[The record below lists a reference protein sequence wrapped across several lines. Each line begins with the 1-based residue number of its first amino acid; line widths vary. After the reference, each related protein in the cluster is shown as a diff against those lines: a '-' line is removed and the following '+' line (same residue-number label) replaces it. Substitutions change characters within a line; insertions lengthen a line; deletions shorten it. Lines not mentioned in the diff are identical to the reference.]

1 MAVAEGRARSCLFA
15 VLAGAL
21 VAALSACAAED
32 VPVPTPPPELS
43 AAILRSAAYF
53 SQHVDEREIRL
64 ANGVFRDTARRVAVV
79 FQPEYAA
86 GDLDSDGVPDAAV
99 VLATTTGGSGT
110 FLDLALVLNEDGRPV
125 NAATRFLGDRVPVD
139 RIRIVEGEVQVDLT
153 MHGPAD
159 PMCCP
164 SLEVTRRFRYES
176 GEVVEIGTGAEPAG
190 DAP

>member
-1 MAVAEGRARSCLFA
+1 M
-15 VLAGAL
+15 
-21 VAALSACAAED
+21 
-32 VPVPTPPPELS
+32 PTPPPELS

-64 ANGVFRDTARRVAVV
+64 ANGVFRDTARRVAVF

-110 FLDLALVLNEDGRPV
+110 FLDLAVVLNEDGRPA

-139 RIRIVEGEVQVDLT
+139 RIRIVEGEIQVDLT

>member
-1 MAVAEGRARSCLFA
+1 MRKELIA
-15 VLAGAL
+15 VLAGGL
-21 VAALSACAAED
+21 VVVLSACAPEKA
-32 VPVPTPPPELS
+32 PVPPPPSELS
-43 AAILRSAAYF
+43 AAVLRSAPYS
-53 SQHVDEREIRL
+53 SQYVEEGQVRL
-64 ANGVFRDTARRVAVV
+64 AYGIFRDTARRVSV
-79 FQPEYAA
+79 FFLPEYAA

-110 FLDLALVLNEDGRPV
+110 FLDLAVVLNEDGRPA

-139 RIRIVEGEVQVDLT
+139 RIRIVEGEIQVDLT

>member
-1 MAVAEGRARSCLFA
+1 MATI
-15 VLAGAL
+15 
-21 VAALSACAAED
+21 SACAAEEA
-32 VPVPTPPPELS
+32 PVPPPPPELS
-43 AAILRSAAYF
+43 AASLRSAAYS
-53 SQHVDEREIRL
+53 SQHVEEGEIRL
-64 ANGVFRDTARRVAVV
+64 VHGVYRDTARRVSV
-79 FQPEYAA
+79 FFLPEYAT

-110 FLDLALVLNEDGRPV
+110 FLDLALVLNRDGQPV

-139 RIRIVEGEVQVDLT
+139 RIRIVEGEIQVDLT

-176 GEVVEIGTGAEPAG
+176 GEVVEIGMGADSADDTP
-190 DAP
+190 

>member
-1 MAVAEGRARSCLFA
+1 MRKELSA
-15 VLAGAL
+15 VLVGAL

-32 VPVPTPPPELS
+32 VPVPRPPPELS
-43 AAILRSAAYF
+43 AAVLRSAPYS
-53 SQHVDEREIRL
+53 SQHVEEGQIRL
-64 ANGVFRDTARRVAVV
+64 ANGIFQDTARRVSV
-79 FQPEYAA
+79 FFLPEYAA
-86 GDLDSDGVPDAAV
+86 GDLDRDGVPDAAV

-110 FLDLALVLNEDGRPV
+110 FLDLALVLNQDGRPV
-125 NAATRFLGDRVPVD
+125 NAATLFLGDRVAVD

-164 SLEVTRRFRYES
+164 SVETTRRFRYES
-176 GEVVEIGTGAEPAG
+176 GGVVEIGTGAEPAD